1 MASAERCED
10 DLSGRLVR
18 SGGHAWIK
26 ALRLAAA
33 SAAVRAA
40 LQAHS
45 SGAPIEAGPTIPPS
59 EGCRAGHHRV
69 ASHSMTGHH
78 LPTGTLRSVLR
89 YPHCGFSREQ
99 TMPTDACLYFYECT
113 QCRHNAQRPG
123 RSCCWSPRGCWC
135 TLKRRLTP
143 DRIERR
149 VPGRPRPLTSVT
161 ASLPRHSPCAPAPH
175 PACSIAARSSSASHL
190 TQVAIRPRKTSF
202 SPMMAA
208 RPHAASG
215 RVGSALSQAK

>member
-1 MASAERCED
+1 MRRRPQWTARAIRRPCVD
-10 DLSGRLVR
+10 QGAQARR
-18 SGGHAWIK
+18 GQRGGPGC
-26 ALRLAAA
+26 AA
-33 SAAVRAA
+33 SSLKRRSDRGGADDSAVRRVPRRT
-40 LQAHS
+40 S
-45 SGAPIEAGPTIPPS
+45 P
-59 EGCRAGHHRV
+59 CRKSLV
-69 ASHSMTGHH
+69 TGHH

-202 SPMMAA
+202 SPMIAA